1 MSYLETLPRRIV
13 TVYLPLAVILIILLF
28 PFYWMALT
36 AIKPDEQLL
45 DLDTYSPFWTWTPT
59 FKHIYK
65 LLFET
70 NYPRWLWNT
79 MIIAVAA
86 TILSIIASVLAAY
99 AIVRLRY
106 RGAQFVGGAI
116 FLAYLIPP
124 SILFIPLSTVV
135 FQYGLFDTPFA
146 LILTYPT
153 ILIPFSTWL
162 LMGYFKTIPFEL
174 EECAL
179 IDGASRWQI
188 LLKIVLPLAVPGLIS
203 AFIFCF
209 TLCWNEF
216 IYALT
221 FISSTQNKTVPVA
234 IVNEFVDGDI
244 YRWGSLMAGAL
255 VRLTAARRALRFLR
269 RALRVGDDRCGQRVT
284 NQGGINVRRSPRTQ
298 AADPGTQAV
307 LRVGCAARLADHPH
321 RRRLEPDHP
330 RLGQAGAGNGKSPT
344 RICPDGV

>member
-1 MSYLETLPRRIV
+1 MTEFAADAKLNEARFAVGDHAEGMSYLETLPRRLV
-13 TVYLPLAVILIILLF
+13 TLYLPLAMILVVLLF

-45 DLDTYSPFWTWTPT
+45 DLDKFNPFWTTAPT
-59 FKHIYK
+59 LKHIVK
-65 LLFET
+65 LLFESP
-70 NYPRWLWNT
+70 YPLWLWNT
-79 MIIAVAA
+79 TLVAVTA
-86 TILSIIASVLAAY
+86 TTLSIFASVLAAY
-99 AIVRLRY
+99 AIVRLRFH
-106 RGAQFVGGAI
+106 GAKWVGGAI
-116 FLAYLIPP
+116 FLAYLVPP
-124 SILFIPLSTVV
+124 SILFIPLSAVV

-162 LMGYFKTIPFEL
+162 LMGYFKAIPFEL

-188 LLKIVLPLAVPGLIS
+188 LTKIIVPLAVPGLIS

-221 FISSTQNKTVPVA
+221 FISSTRNKTVPVA

-244 YRWGSLMAGAL
+244 YHWGSLMAGAL
-255 VRLTAARRALRFLR
+255 
-269 RALRVGDDRCGQRVT
+269 CGSLPLVILYAFFVEHYVSAMT
-284 NQGGINVRRSPRTQ
+284 G
-298 AADPGTQAV
+298 AV
-307 LRVGCAARLADHPH
+307 K
-321 RRRLEPDHP
+321 E
-330 RLGQAGAGNGKSPT
+330 
-344 RICPDGV
+344 

>member
-1 MSYLETLPRRIV
+1 MTDTLVPKLAQPSAVLTGSSAVADHTEGMSYLETLPRRIV

-79 MIIAVAA
+79 MMIAVAA

-124 SILFIPLSTVV
+124 SISVYSALHRRVSIWLVRYAVRADPHLSDNLDPVLDLV
-135 FQYGLFDTPFA
+135 ADGLFQD
-146 LILTYPT
+146 
-153 ILIPFSTWL
+153 
-162 LMGYFKTIPFEL
+162 
-174 EECAL
+174 
-179 IDGASRWQI
+179 
-188 LLKIVLPLAVPGLIS
+188 
-203 AFIFCF
+203 
-209 TLCWNEF
+209 N
-216 IYALT
+216 
-221 FISSTQNKTVPVA
+221 PV
-234 IVNEFVDGDI
+234 
-244 YRWGSLMAGAL
+244 
-255 VRLTAARRALRFLR
+255 RA
-269 RALRVGDDRCGQRVT
+269 
-284 NQGGINVRRSPRTQ
+284 
-298 AADPGTQAV
+298 
-307 LRVGCAARLADHPH
+307 
-321 RRRLEPDHP
+321 
-330 RLGQAGAGNGKSPT
+330 
-344 RICPDGV
+344 

>member
-1 MSYLETLPRRIV
+1 MTDALAGKASDPRAVLNATADHSEGMSYLQTLPRRLV
-13 TVYLPLAVILIILLF
+13 SLYLPLSIILLILLF

-36 AIKPDEQLL
+36 SIKPDDQLL
-45 DLDTYSPFWTWTPT
+45 DMERVSPFWTTAPT
-59 FKHIYK
+59 LKHFYN
-65 LLFET
+65 LLFQT

-79 MIIAVAA
+79 MFVAVGA
-86 TILSIIASVLAAY
+86 TVLSIIASVLAAY

-106 RGAQFVGGAI
+106 RGAAWVGGAI
-116 FLAYLIPP
+116 FLAYLVPP

-135 FQYGLFDTPFA
+135 FQYGLFDSPFA

-188 LLKIVLPLAVPGLIS
+188 LTKIVLPLAVPGLIS

-221 FISSTQNKTVPVA
+221 FLSTTSQKTVPVA

-255 VRLTAARRALRFLR
+255 AGSLPLVILYAFFVEHYVSAMT
-269 RALRVGDDRCGQRVT
+269 G
-284 NQGGINVRRSPRTQ
+284 
-298 AADPGTQAV
+298 AV
-307 LRVGCAARLADHPH
+307 K
-321 RRRLEPDHP
+321 E
-330 RLGQAGAGNGKSPT
+330 
-344 RICPDGV
+344 